1 MRKIG
6 VFLFLLLAV
15 LTLSGCIFNKQNVP
29 QVTPTPTPAVKTL
42 QPGEGP
48 QVDLTPRYD
57 KKAVILK
64 IASISADIKNV
75 DYELVYDTN
84 GVQRGVLG
92 SLEIKGGQNSLLKEI
107 LLASCSKNVCV
118 FDKNVSKL
126 SLTVKFTTSSEPLI
140 FQKDY
145 TL

>member
-1 MRKIG
+1 MRKTG
-6 VFLFLLLAV
+6 VSLFLLLTVFV
-15 LTLSGCIFNKQNVP
+15 LAGCGPSKQAS
-29 QVTPTPTPAVKTL
+29 VTPTPSPSPAEQILK
-42 QPGEGP
+42 PGEGP
-48 QVDLTPRYD
+48 QVDLQPRFG

-64 IASISADIKNV
+64 ISSISANIKGI

-92 SLEIKGGQNSLLKEI
+92 SLNLTSGQDNIIKEI

-118 FDKNVSKL
+118 FDKDVSKL
-126 SLTVKFTTSSEPLI
+126 NLTVKFTTSSEPLI
-140 FQKDY
+140 FQKDF

>member
-1 MRKIG
+1 M
-6 VFLFLLLAV
+6 A
-15 LTLSGCIFNKQNVP
+15 GCGPQKSTVP
-29 QVTPTPTPAVKTL
+29 TVTPSPTPSVKTL
-42 QPGEGP
+42 KPGEGP
-48 QVDLTPRYD
+48 QVDLTSRFD

-64 IASISADIKNV
+64 ISSMSADIQSV

-92 SLEIKGGQNSLLKEI
+92 TLPVIAGQDNIIKEI

-118 FDKNVSKL
+118 FDTNVSKL
-126 SLTVKFTTSSEPLI
+126 NLTVKFTTSSEPLM
-140 FQKDY
+140 FQKDF